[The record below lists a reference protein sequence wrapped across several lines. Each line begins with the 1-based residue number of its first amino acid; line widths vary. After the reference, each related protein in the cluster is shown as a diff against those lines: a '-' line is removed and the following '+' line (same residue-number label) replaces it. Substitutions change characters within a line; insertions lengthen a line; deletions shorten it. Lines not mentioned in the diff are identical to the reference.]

1 MKSNPRK
8 TINRKNRLSKKKL
21 FASFALVIFLAVCLS
36 FIWMKHSNKKV
47 GDNPISALMNKSSSS
62 GSNNSASSSFN
73 KNQYSLTDPTSIW
86 VIVNK
91 QHQLNPKDYVPQD
104 LVFPTVPLRVPGNE
118 SMQLRAVTATALEKM
133 FADAKAD
140 GVDLMLSSGYR
151 SYTYQVGLYN
161 GYVQSMGQA
170 AADVQSARPGYSEH
184 QTGFAADVEP
194 VSKNCELEQC
204 FGDTP
209 EGKWVQ
215 ANSYKYG
222 FIVRYTAGNQ
232 SITGYEAEPWHIRYI
247 GVSLATEMHNTKIQ
261 TLEQF
266 FNVSGGSSYN

>member
-1 MKSNPRK
+1 MNSNPRK
-8 TINRKNRLSKKKL
+8 TIKRKNRLSKKKL
-21 FASFALVIFLAVCLS
+21 FASITLVLFLAVCLS

-47 GDNPISALMNKSSSS
+47 GDNPISALMNKSGSS
-62 GSNNSASSSFN
+62 GSSKAADTFN
-73 KNQYSLTDPTSIW
+73 KSQYSLTDPTSIW

-104 LVFPTVPLRVPGNE
+104 LVFPSVPLRVPGNE
-118 SMQLRAVTATALEKM
+118 SMQLRSVTATALEKM
-133 FADAKAD
+133 FADAKVD
-140 GVDLMLSSGYR
+140 GIDLMLSSGYR

-170 AADVQSARPGYSEH
+170 AADTQSARPGYSEH

-247 GVSLATEMHNTKIQ
+247 GVSLATEMHNTNVQ